1 MKIFIPIKERSQRV
15 PNKNFRIFQGNPL
28 YKYTLKKL
36 NKFKVYV
43 DTDSETMYN
52 GILADSSLKH
62 VTPYMRKPELMGDD
76 VSVCILIVDFLARFS
91 IEHETICQLHVT
103 SPFLKT
109 GTLLS
114 AADKMQVYDSVISCN
129 ALQTMLWRK
138 EWYGMCPVNHN
149 PVALQQTQDLP
160 ILYEENS
167 LFYIFNSDIILK
179 TGNRI
184 GNNPYFYETK
194 FPENIDIDWESDWD
208 LANMVKK

>member
-1 MKIFIPIKERSQRV
+1 MKIFVPIKEKSQRV
-15 PNKNFRIFQGNPL
+15 PNKNFRVFQGSPL
-28 YKYTLKKL
+28 YKHTLKKL

-43 DTDSETMYN
+43 DTDSEIIHN
-52 GILADSSLKH
+52 QILSDLSLTH
-62 VTPYMRKPELMGDD
+62 VTPYMRKEELIGDET
-76 VSVCILIVDFLARFS
+76 SVCTLIVDFLSRFN
-91 IEHETICQLHVT
+91 IKKEVICQLHVT
-103 SPFLKT
+103 SPFLEPA
-109 GTLLS
+109 TLLS
-114 AADKMQVYDSVISCN
+114 AVDKMQTHDSVVSCN
-129 ALQTMLWRK
+129 ALQTRLWRK

-149 PVALQQTQDLP
+149 PVILQQTQDLP

-167 LFYIFNSDIILK
+167 LFYIFNSNIILQ